1 MKQFWLQFFTWWN
14 GETLGTR
21 FYTWRFGK
29 PVGQDELGNRY
40 YRAEGPLIDR
50 SVGTERRWVIYN
62 GVADA
67 SKVPPGWRA
76 WLAHNASLPPSEET
90 YIPREWEK
98 PHLPNMTGTP
108 QAYHPPGSQLGT
120 GQRSRRDRRL
130 RPLEPDRV
138 GAFLRASQPARSGG
152 RTIAGEQPRLRT
164 IRMPG
169 SPAPGRVRYPAL
181 RRCPSAPPRARR
193 QPGGDT
199 IAASPRLQFW
209 HRIGPED
216 LGAVADAIGE
226 GERAAAKQPDI
237 PSDDEFR
244 RRPT

>member
-1 MKQFWLQFFTWWN
+1 MKRFWLQFFTWWN

-29 PVGQDELGNRY
+29 PVGHDELGNRY

-90 YIPREWEK
+90 YISREWEK

-108 QAYHPPGSQLGT
+108 QAYHPPGSQRGT
-120 GQRSRRDRRL
+120 G
-130 RPLEPDRV
+130 
-138 GAFLRASQPARSGG
+138 GIPAATGDYV
-152 RTIAGEQPRLRT
+152 PW
-164 IRMPG
+164 
-169 SPAPGRVRYPAL
+169 SPN
-181 RRCPSAPPRARR
+181 
-193 QPGGDT
+193 
-199 IAASPRLQFW
+199 
-209 HRIGPED
+209 E
-216 LGAVADAIGE
+216 
-226 GERAAAKQPDI
+226 
-237 PSDDEFR
+237 
-244 RRPT
+244 